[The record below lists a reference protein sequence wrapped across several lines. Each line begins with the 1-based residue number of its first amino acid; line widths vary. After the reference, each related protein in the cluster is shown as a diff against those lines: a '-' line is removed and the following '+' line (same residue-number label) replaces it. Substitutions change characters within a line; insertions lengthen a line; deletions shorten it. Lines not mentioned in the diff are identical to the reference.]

1 MARKLN
7 LDTSI
12 TKDIMAAASDSFIDS
27 LKMIEIDDIIPN
39 EDNFY
44 AISDI
49 EELAEDIDRQGLMSV
64 LVVTAENGK
73 YTLISG
79 HRRLAA
85 IKQLIAD
92 GRRKTTTV
100 PCYIKGSKTRD
111 ETQLDLIMLNA
122 TQRKYSDTDAMRE
135 YEELERVFK
144 ALADAGKP
152 VKGRLRD
159 HIAKAMNISPSQ
171 VAKIDNIKH
180 NAVPEIEQAVKSG
193 DMSISTANEVAK
205 LSPEQQIEIAEKKP
219 EITHKEVKE
228 MQKKSPAKPKKEK
241 TEPTVVD
248 DDTDNSSIEEDT
260 DHDENLVDLSDSEV
274 DIKVVE
280 ERYKPC
286 TLTMKEAKWILEE
299 IDMIRA
305 ICKEEKSNDSLYP
318 FDKVLID
325 GLEEKLKRCFD

>member
-1 MARKLN
+1 MARKLK

-27 LKMIEIDDIIPN
+27 LKMIEIDDITPN
-39 EDNFY
+39 KDNFY
-44 AISDI
+44 AISEID
-49 EELAEDIDRQGLMSV
+49 ELAEDIERQGLMSI
-64 LVVTAENGK
+64 LVVAANDNGK

-85 IKQLIAD
+85 IKQLQAD

-100 PCYIKGSKTRD
+100 PCYIKGEKSRE
-111 ETQLDLIMLNA
+111 ETELDLIMLNA

-135 YEELERVFK
+135 YEELERIFK

-152 VKGRLRD
+152 IKGRMRD
-159 HIAKAMNISPSQ
+159 NIAKAMHISPSQ

-219 EITHKEVKE
+219 EITNKEVKE

-241 TEPTVVD
+241 AAPPFPDETETTED
-248 DDTDNSSIEEDT
+248 EIEEDT
-260 DHDENLVDLSDSEV
+260 GIEVTAKESAKSNATHYMVNLWGDETEQLYKFLTDSYDYDFREKYPLVASVIAKLSV
-274 DIKVVE
+274 
-280 ERYKPC
+280 
-286 TLTMKEAKWILEE
+286 ILE
-299 IDMIRA
+299 
-305 ICKEEKSNDSLYP
+305 K
-318 FDKVLID
+318 
-325 GLEEKLKRCFD
+325 

>member
-39 EDNFY
+39 KDNFY
-44 AISDI
+44 VISDI
-49 EELAEDIDRQGLMSV
+49 EELAEDIDRQGLMSI
-64 LVVTAENGK
+64 LVVSTAENGK

-92 GRRKTTTV
+92 GRRKTTTI
-100 PCYIKGSKTRD
+100 PCYVKGSKNRD

-122 TQRKYSDTDAMRE
+122 TQRKYSDMDAMRE

-152 VKGRLRD
+152 IKGRLRD
-159 HIAKAMNISPSQ
+159 HIAKAMQISPSQ

-219 EITHKEVKE
+219 EITNKEVKE
-228 MQKKSPAKPKKEK
+228 MQKQKKSSAKPKKENIAPPVPDE
-241 TEPTVVD
+241 TETTEYEEDIEDFD
-248 DDTDNSSIEEDT
+248 DEIEEDT
-260 DHDENLVDLSDSEV
+260 DIDETAKENAKSNGVRYSLYLLDNEAEQLYKFLSDNLGYNLN
-274 DIKVVE
+274 E
-280 ERYKPC
+280 EFPNLSDVIYK
-286 TLTMKEAKWILEE
+286 LG
-299 IDMIRA
+299 
-305 ICKEEKSNDSLYP
+305 SLLG
-318 FDKVLID
+318 KI
-325 GLEEKLKRCFD
+325 

>member
-1 MARKLN
+1 MARKFN

-12 TKDIMAAASDSFIDS
+12 TKDIMAAASDSFVDS

-49 EELAEDIDRQGLMSV
+49 EELAEDIERQGLMSV

-100 PCYIKGSKTRD
+100 PCYVKGSKTRD

-152 VKGRLRD
+152 IKGRLRD
-159 HIAKAMNISPSQ
+159 HIAKAMQISPSQ

-205 LSPEQQIEIAEKKP
+205 LSPEQQIEIAENKP

-228 MQKKSPAKPKKEK
+228 MQKKSPAKPKKENIAPPVPDE
-241 TEPTVVD
+241 TETEE
-248 DDTDNSSIEEDT
+248 DTEDFNDEIEEDT
-260 DHDENLVDLSDSEV
+260 DIVDETTKENAKSNGVRYSLYLLDDEAMQLYKFLSDSYGYDFNQKFPSLV
-274 DIKVVE
+274 NVI
-280 ERYKPC
+280 C
-286 TLTMKEAKWILEE
+286 NLGSLLGKW
-299 IDMIRA
+299 
-305 ICKEEKSNDSLYP
+305 
-318 FDKVLID
+318 
-325 GLEEKLKRCFD
+325 